1 MLHRYDRFLWR
12 MRQSQPTLPG
22 EVSRTVSP
30 ELNISAAGKP
40 EIEPAHPA
48 MLPPGIQRDLTG
60 DEHKLARAD
69 AREV

>member
-1 MLHRYDRFLWR
+1 
-12 MRQSQPTLPG
+12 
-22 EVSRTVSP
+22 VSP
-30 ELNISAAGKP
+30 ERNVSAAGKP
-40 EIEPAHPA
+40 EIEPAHPS